1 MSLVQ
6 TLQELTMQ
14 TVEAAKPADIV
25 MGEVLS
31 VSPLSIQID
40 QRDILPASFFH
51 LTHAVKDYYVDI
63 EVNHVTETRAGGSG
77 YPQFA
82 SHDHD
87 YIGRK
92 KIMIYNGLKVGEK
105 VLLLCRQGGQDYII
119 LDRIFDPIVSGQW
132 L

>member
-1 MSLVQ
+1 M
-6 TLQELTMQ
+6 
-14 TVEAAKPADIV
+14 
-25 MGEVLS
+25 
-31 VSPLSIQID
+31 
-40 QRDILPASFFH
+40 
-51 LTHAVKDYYVDI
+51 KDYYVDI
-63 EVNHVTETRAGGSG
+63 EVNHVTETQAGGSG

-92 KIMIYNGLKVGEK
+92 KIMIYNCLKVGEK
-105 VLLLCRQGGQDYII
+105 VLLLRRQGGQDYII